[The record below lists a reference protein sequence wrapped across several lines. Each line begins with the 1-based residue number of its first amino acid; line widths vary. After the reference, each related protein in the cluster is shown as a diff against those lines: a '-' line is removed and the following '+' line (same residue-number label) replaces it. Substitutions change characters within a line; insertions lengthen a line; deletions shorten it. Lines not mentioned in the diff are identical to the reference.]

1 MQVPYN
7 FQQIVANN
15 QYQVVN
21 GVKCFPVNMLDD
33 NFSYICNV
41 VSNMVIVGSTT
52 PAISQDGQFWFD
64 GTTLK
69 ISQSSS
75 WKDIRVAN
83 AANADAVGGILP
95 SQFLRSDQNT
105 VCSGNITA
113 NTFISSVTTGTSPL
127 VVSSTTLVSNLNA
140 DMVDGQHG
148 VYYLARANHTGTQTP
163 NTISPQGSGSG
174 LDADKLDGL
183 DSSDLIFYS
192 FFYGG

>member
-7 FQQIVANN
+7 FQQVINNN
-15 QYQVVN
+15 QYQVIN
-21 GVKCFPVNMLDD
+21 GVKCFPVSMLDE
-33 NFSYICNV
+33 NFNYLCKV
-41 VSNMVIVGSTT
+41 VNVGSTT
-52 PAISQDGQFWFD
+52 PTISYDGQFWFD

-69 ISQSSS
+69 IAQSSS
-75 WKDIRVAN
+75 WVDIKVAN
-83 AANADAVGGILP
+83 AVNADKVGGILP
-95 SQFLRSDQNT
+95 SQFMRSDQNT
-105 VCSGNITA
+105 TCSGNITA
-113 NTFISSVTTGTSPL
+113 NTFISSVETGTSPL

-148 VYYLARANHTGTQTP
+148 AYYLARANHTGTQTP

-183 DSSDLIFYS
+183 DSSDFIFYS

>member
-7 FQQIVANN
+7 FQQVIADN
-15 QYQVVN
+15 QYQTVN

-33 NFSYICNV
+33 NFSYLCKV
-41 VSNMVIVGSTT
+41 VSVGSSY
-52 PAISQDGQFWFD
+52 PEISFDGQFWFD
-64 GTTLK
+64 GTILK

-75 WKDIRVAN
+75 WKDIKVAS
-83 AANADAVGGILP
+83 AADADTVGGISP

-113 NTFISSVTTGTSPL
+113 NTFISSVTTGTSPF
-127 VVSSTTLVSNLNA
+127 VVSSTTMVSNLNA

-148 VYYLARANHTGTQTP
+148 AYYLARSNHTGTQTP

-183 DSSDLIFYS
+183 DSSDFIFYS

>member
-7 FQQIVANN
+7 FQQVIANN
-15 QYQVVN
+15 QYQTVN

-33 NFSYICNV
+33 NFSYLCNV
-41 VSNMVIVGSTT
+41 VKVGSTAPT
-52 PAISQDGQFWFD
+52 ISFDGQFWFD

-69 ISQSSS
+69 IAQSSS
-75 WKDIRVAN
+75 WKDIKVAS
-83 AANADAVGGILP
+83 AVDADTVGGILP
-95 SQFLRSDQNT
+95 SQFLRSDQST
-105 VCSGNITA
+105 TCSGDITA
-113 NTFISSVTTGTSPL
+113 NTFISSVATGTSPF
-127 VVSSTTLVSNLNA
+127 VVSSTTMVPNLNA

-148 VYYLARANHTGTQTP
+148 SYYLARANHTGTQTP

-183 DSSDLIFYS
+183 DSSDFIFYS